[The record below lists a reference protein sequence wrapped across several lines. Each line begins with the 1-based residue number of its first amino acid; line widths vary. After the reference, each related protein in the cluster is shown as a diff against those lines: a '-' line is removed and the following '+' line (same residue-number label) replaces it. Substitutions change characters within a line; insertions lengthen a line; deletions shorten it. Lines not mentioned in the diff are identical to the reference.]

1 MGSSLSYPFHLSD
14 ILPFLLSA
22 DDIEVQ
28 TEAAGT
34 SVSHQGDGQLPFLKH
49 HFLVLMA
56 GVVFFFFFVFLQCC
70 GLFVFTAGTLHCD
83 ECRSE
88 SLSLEAGPPWER
100 VSHLACHLTDRAPA
114 TPGAGPHSGRYLNG
128 SA

>member
-34 SVSHQGDGQLPFLKH
+34 SVSHQGDGQP
-49 HFLVLMA
+49 A
-56 GVVFFFFFVFLQCC
+56 
-70 GLFVFTAGTLHCD
+70 
-83 ECRSE
+83 
-88 SLSLEAGPPWER
+88 PR
-100 VSHLACHLTDRAPA
+100 VR
-114 TPGAGPHSGRYLNG
+114 SGRWAAAF
-128 SA
+128 S

>member
-14 ILPFLLSA
+14 ILTFLLSA

-49 HFLVLMA
+49 HFLVLTA

-83 ECRSE
+83 ESRSD
-88 SLSLEAGPPWER
+88 SLSLEAGP
-100 VSHLACHLTDRAPA
+100 HGNGFLTLHA
-114 TPGAGPHSGRYLNG
+114 TSQTVPLPHQEQGPTQEGT
-128 SA
+128 